1 MEIKRKNAMKTKIDI
16 RKILQERLLN
26 KKKFKTFDEGL
37 LHLGVKFKQKQD

>member
-1 MEIKRKNAMKTKIDI
+1 MKTKIDI

-37 LHLGVKFKQKQD
+37 LNLGVKFKPKRD

>member
-1 MEIKRKNAMKTKIDI
+1 MKTKIDI

-37 LHLGVKFKQKQD
+37 LKLGVKFKQKEN